1 MSPALNHTSPG
12 YSSIS
17 PQYSHTSPSFS
28 PMFHIRL
35 SPFYDHSRGP
45 TSPAY
50 SPAYSPMSPALN
62 LRSPGYSSITPQYL
76 TFVFTNVPCTP
87 FSVLQSLKRNDNVSC
102 TQLYVSAILF
112 YKSTIF
118 TYLAFVFTNIPCTC
132 KTLKLYTLLC
142 HLEIITASRSTGS
155 GPYAQAVVVT
165 LTCFT
170 SLQVLLFGNQKHL
183 FYSRVINYPLTILQ
197 YWSLPPRGQYCQW
210 ATAPGPAE
218 SHLLHPAITRTL
230 DHMRQWWGEWQRWR

>member
-1 MSPALNHTSPG
+1 
-12 YSSIS
+12 
-17 PQYSHTSPSFS
+17 
-28 PMFHIRL
+28 MFHIRL
-35 SPFYDHSRGP
+35 SPFYNHSRGP

-62 LRSPGYSSITPQYL
+62 LRSPGYSSITPQYSHTSPSFSP
-76 TFVFTNVPCTP
+76 TFHVHLSPFYDHSRGTTMSPALNFTSPRYSSISPQYSHTSPSFSPTFHVP
-87 FSVLQSLKRNDNVSC
+87 V
-102 TQLYVSAILF
+102 Y
-112 YKSTIF
+112 
-118 TYLAFVFTNIPCTC
+118 

-183 FYSRVINYPLTILQ
+183 FYS
-197 YWSLPPRGQYCQW
+197 
-210 ATAPGPAE
+210 
-218 SHLLHPAITRTL
+218 
-230 DHMRQWWGEWQRWR
+230 